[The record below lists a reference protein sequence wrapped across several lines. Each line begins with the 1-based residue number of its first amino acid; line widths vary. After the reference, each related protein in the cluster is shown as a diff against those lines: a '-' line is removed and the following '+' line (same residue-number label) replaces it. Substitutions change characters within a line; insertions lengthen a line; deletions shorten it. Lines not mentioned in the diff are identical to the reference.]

1 MAEMLPSLMVP
12 ASSWLRSTP
21 HRYWL
26 EHQGLRLLDFSK
38 ASRLSVGFGPL
49 DNKGTLVPNAQPDTT
64 LTARMTHSYAIG
76 GLRGVPGGLALA
88 THGVQSL
95 LGPLRD
101 AEYGGWFGGL
111 TNGSPT
117 SEQTRKQNYLHAFV
131 CLVGSTA
138 VVARISGA
146 EQLLELATSVWEKHF
161 WSEEE
166 GVFRE
171 SFSACWA
178 DEEDYRGANSNMHS
192 VEACMALADVTGDSV
207 WRHRALRIVQRFIHD
222 LARKANYVVREHYDR
237 QWQYLSHYHEDQ
249 PADDLRPYGLT
260 PGHFVEWSH
269 LLLKLE
275 AAFLREEGAAP
286 EWLLTDST
294 ALFESGMSAG
304 WSGNGKGGL
313 LYTVDNDLVPVIENR
328 PHWVQAE
335 ALTAAAAL
343 LKRTGH
349 ARYETWYRTIWDYID
364 LCMID
369 REQGGWIQEVDADN
383 QPSDIVYPG
392 KADLYHAWQ
401 STLTPLLPLSPSFAT
416 AARDLF

>member
-12 ASSWLRSTP
+12 VSSWLRSTP

-38 ASRLSVGFGPL
+38 ASRLDSGFGPL
-49 DNKGTLVPNAQPDTT
+49 DRQGRLMPDAQPDTT
-64 LTARMTHSYAIG
+64 LTARATHSYAIAG
-76 GLRGVPGGLALA
+76 MRGLPGCMPLAE
-88 THGVQSL
+88 HGVRSL

-101 AEYGGWFGGL
+101 AEHGGWFAGL
-111 TNGSPT
+111 TDGRP
-117 SEQTRKQNYLHAFV
+117 SEAQTRKQNYLHAFV
-131 CLVGSTA
+131 ALAASSA
-138 VVARISGA
+138 VVAQVPGA
-146 EQLLELATSVWEKHF
+146 DMLLELATSVWETHF

-171 SFSACWA
+171 SFAVDWS

-192 VEACMALADVTGDSV
+192 VEACMALADVTADPV
-207 WRHRALRIVQRFIHD
+207 WRSRALRIVECFIHM
-222 LARKANYVVREHYDR
+222 LARDAAYGVREHYDR
-237 QWQYLSHYHEDQ
+237 SWTYLPDYHRDQ
-249 PADDLRPYGLT
+249 PTDDLRPYGMT

-275 AAFLREEGAAP
+275 AALLREEGAVP
-286 EWLLTDST
+286 DWLLTDSA

-304 WSGNGKGGL
+304 WDRNGKGGL
-313 LYTVDNDLVPVIENR
+313 LYTVDNDLVPVVENR
-328 PHWVQAE
+328 PHWCQAE

-364 LCMID
+364 LHMID
-369 REQGGWIQEVDADN
+369 RRDGGWIQELDADN
-383 QPSDIVYPG
+383 HPSEVVYPG
-392 KADLYHAWQ
+392 KADVYHAWQ

-416 AARDLF
+416 AVRELF